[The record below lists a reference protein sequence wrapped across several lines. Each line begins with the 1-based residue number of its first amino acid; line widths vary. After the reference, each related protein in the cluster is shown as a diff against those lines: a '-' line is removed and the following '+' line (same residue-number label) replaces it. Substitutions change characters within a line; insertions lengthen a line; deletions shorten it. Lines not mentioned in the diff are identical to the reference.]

1 MIEHILVAV
10 ADPESAEEQVRLCTD
25 LARATG
31 AVVTVFHARRMA
43 PGRGGPRLAESRVDA
58 EQLVDDVAF
67 LIRLQG
73 VYVAGQVVGTAL
85 EHPSDQIVELAA
97 EIGASVVLLGRPRS
111 GPLLGWL
118 RRAVAGRVQ
127 ASSPVP
133 VLTTA

>member
-10 ADPESAEEQVRLCTD
+10 ADQESAEEQVRLCTD

-31 AVVTVFHARRMA
+31 AVVTVFHARWMA
-43 PGRGGPRLAESRVDA
+43 HGRGGPRPVESRVDA
-58 EQLVDDVAF
+58 ERLVDDVAF

-73 VYVAGQVVGTAL
+73 VYVAGQVVGTGM
-85 EHPSDQIVELAA
+85 EHPSDQIVRLAA

-111 GPLLGWL
+111 GPLLSWL